1 MESRPQRITEKRKKV
16 TMSKDSLWDIQ
27 KYRTKLR
34 HDLRLALLK
43 RRYDFRAQL
52 KKEFWL
58 SYYLVDTRK
67 DLKSGDDQGR
77 CDLDEKIYL
86 GEVDA

>member
-1 MESRPQRITEKRKKV
+1 MQDDWEV
-16 TMSKDSLWDIQ
+16 Q

-34 HDLRLALLK
+34 HDLKLALLK

-58 SYYLVDTRK
+58 SYFLVDTRRDEQSEDEK
-67 DLKSGDDQGR
+67 ARD
-77 CDLDEKIYL
+77 DLDERLLYK
-86 GEVDA
+86 GEYDS

>member
-1 MESRPQRITEKRKKV
+1 MQDDWE
-16 TMSKDSLWDIQ
+16 IQ

-34 HDLRLALLK
+34 HDLKLALLK

-58 SYYLVDTRK
+58 SYFLVDTRR
-67 DLKSGDDQGR
+67 DAQSEDEKSRD
-77 CDLDEKIYL
+77 DLDERLLYKGDY
-86 GEVDA
+86 DS

>member
-1 MESRPQRITEKRKKV
+1 MQDDWEV
-16 TMSKDSLWDIQ
+16 Q

-34 HDLRLALLK
+34 HDLKLALLK

-58 SYYLVDTRK
+58 SYFLVDTRR
-67 DLKSGDDQGR
+67 DEQSGDEKARD
-77 CDLDEKIYL
+77 DLDERLLYK
-86 GEVDA
+86 GEYDS

>member
-1 MESRPQRITEKRKKV
+1 MTDEWE
-16 TMSKDSLWDIQ
+16 IQ

-34 HDLRLALLK
+34 HDLKLALLK

-58 SYYLVDTRK
+58 SYFLVDTRR
-67 DLKSGDDQGR
+67 DNQSEDEKSRD
-77 CDLDEKIYL
+77 DLDDRLIYK
-86 GEVDA
+86 GEYDG

>member
-1 MESRPQRITEKRKKV
+1 MQDDWE
-16 TMSKDSLWDIQ
+16 IQ

-34 HDLRLALLK
+34 HDLKLALLK

-58 SYYLVDTRK
+58 SYFLVDTRR
-67 DLKSGDDQGR
+67 DEQSEDEKSR
-77 CDLDEKIYL
+77 EDLDERLLYK
-86 GEVDA
+86 GEYDS

>member
-1 MESRPQRITEKRKKV
+1 MQDDWEV
-16 TMSKDSLWDIQ
+16 Q

-34 HDLRLALLK
+34 HDLKLALLK

-58 SYYLVDTRK
+58 SYYLVDTRR
-67 DLKSGDDQGR
+67 DAQSEDEKSRD
-77 CDLDEKIYL
+77 DLDERLLYK
-86 GEVDA
+86 GEYDS